1 MNSRK
6 IRKKRTMAQYSE
18 LGKLIV
24 TAMLD
29 KGIDRKTLLEGLNIT
44 TAALTSILFGESM
57 PSLTTA
63 FNLSRTLGI
72 DIELIVNT
80 MNRKDE
86 DTSA

>member
-1 MNSRK
+1 
-6 IRKKRTMAQYSE
+6 
-18 LGKLIV
+18 
-24 TAMLD
+24 
-29 KGIDRKTLLEGLNIT
+29 
-44 TAALTSILFGESM
+44 M

>member
-29 KGIDRKTLLEGLNIT
+29 KGMDRKTLLK
-44 TAALTSILFGESM
+44 
-57 PSLTTA
+57 
-63 FNLSRTLGI
+63 
-72 DIELIVNT
+72 V
-80 MNRKDE
+80 
-86 DTSA
+86 